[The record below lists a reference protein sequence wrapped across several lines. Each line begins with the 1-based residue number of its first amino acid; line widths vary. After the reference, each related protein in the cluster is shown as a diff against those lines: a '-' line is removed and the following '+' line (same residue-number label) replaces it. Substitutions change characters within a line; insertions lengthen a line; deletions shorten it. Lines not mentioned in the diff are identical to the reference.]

1 MIGVNNT
8 WTNIY
13 NRQIHPEEQILYNH
27 WLELVQLETPAELI
41 DRFRTLF
48 IDCTGYPDRSIA
60 QALEKLA
67 ASKQAEQEFKYILNR
82 CCHILINRWQT
93 YPSKQAA
100 IPELMAVFEDAPFV
114 VFGNSRSRAIGCIP
128 QLVHQF
134 IASDSI
140 SHSNAS
146 PKSSP
151 TIGKTAAT
159 AKALLPTLSEL

>member
-1 MIGVNNT
+1 VNNT

-82 CCHILINRWQT
+82 CCHIPINRWQT

-100 IPELMAVFEDAPFV
+100 IPELIAVFEDAPFV

-140 SHSNAS
+140 SYSNAS

-159 AKALLPTLSEL
+159 AKPLLATLSEL